1 MNDAVRRGIRTFM
14 DVAFVEA
21 MLQLV
26 EAFGAALTEAQHV
39 AILVVAPFFVSAV
52 KNAMEDAGTI
62 PALLK
67 APPSPGA
74 NPIPDD
80 LPADDIPT
88 TGAPDAGQSVT
99 QFLLVVVLVLV
110 ILWLVGVEV
119 RID

>member
-26 EAFGAALTEAQHV
+26 EAFGASLSESQHV
-39 AILVVAPFFVSAV
+39 AILVIAPFFVSAA

-62 PALLK
+62 PAVLK

-74 NPIPDD
+74 NPVPD
-80 LPADDIPT
+80 
-88 TGAPDAGQSVT
+88 DAGQSVT
-99 QFLLVVVLVLV
+99 QLLVVAVLVLAV
-110 ILWLVGVEV
+110 LRLVGIEV
-119 RID
+119 RLD